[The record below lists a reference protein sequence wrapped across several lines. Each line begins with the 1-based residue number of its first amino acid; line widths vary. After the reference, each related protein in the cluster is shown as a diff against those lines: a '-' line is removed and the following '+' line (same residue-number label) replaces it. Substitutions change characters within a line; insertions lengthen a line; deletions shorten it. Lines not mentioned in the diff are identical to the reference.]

1 MSFIGAVASSVRQ
14 TLAQYAKEIEHP
26 VLLIGAGNFTVASA
40 LRSGGYTGPITACDV
55 SLYTSALG
63 AFLAESPFEIS
74 ENPKCPE
81 QLQGLLRL
89 DSPLDIVASIAL
101 LYDLREVWQM
111 KNPFQERNGRCASP

>member
-63 AFLAESPFEIS
+63 AFLAERPFEIS
-74 ENPKCPE
+74 ENPESRRNSCRGCSVSTRRWTWWPP
-81 QLQGLLRL
+81 
-89 DSPLDIVASIAL
+89 SPCSTIC
-101 LYDLREVWQM
+101 
-111 KNPFQERNGRCASP
+111 GRCGR